1 MFSKDS
7 RRMAFCPNN
16 PLCRKRFIA
25 NIFTDF
31 ACCSDVNKNNVVV
44 QGIIDC
50 CFTENNEWVIVD
62 YKTTST
68 RDKDPRDVANSYRMQ
83 LQIYADALQKLSGL
97 PVKETWVY
105 LLSAGEA
112 FRVSREQA

>member
-1 MFSKDS
+1 MS
-7 RRMAFCPNN
+7 AA
-16 PLCRKRFIA
+16 A
-25 NIFTDF
+25 NDATELITRELEFTLLL
-31 ACCSDVNKNNVVV
+31 DVNKNNVVV

-50 CFTENNEWVIVD
+50 CFTENNEWIIVD

-68 RDKDPRDVANSYRMQ
+68 LGKDPRDVANSYRMQ